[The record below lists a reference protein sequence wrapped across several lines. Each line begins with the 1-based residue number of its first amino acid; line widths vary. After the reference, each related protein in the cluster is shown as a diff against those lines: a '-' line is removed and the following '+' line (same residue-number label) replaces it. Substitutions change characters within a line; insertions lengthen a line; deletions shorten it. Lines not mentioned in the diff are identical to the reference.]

1 MPDYTLCPCTL
12 ALAGEVRRAN
22 SPMKYLTCTITAV
35 LSMLNVAACSDSPAT
50 PDVQYLASDLHLMV
64 GGHRITVPAVA
75 LRGLGHTFDL
85 NRQRPEKSL
94 KETLKL
100 AASDPDHPM
109 TMDKLDLVI
118 RQYQY
123 TDESLASL
131 DICPRLKRTWSQ
143 VQCRGQQR
151 GLLKRLPEQFD
162 LLDRGKLD
170 LLKNHWTVGR
180 ERKFDQVKDKSVEL
194 GVTEIGCDRQSPY
207 CTAVVE
213 VLPGLL
219 AVWTVWDDEKSGIT
233 AKEMARM
240 QGASIIQFVRRSL
253 GPTEDPTLV
262 DAD

>member
-1 MPDYTLCPCTL
+1 MKHL
-12 ALAGEVRRAN
+12 ACAVA
-22 SPMKYLTCTITAV
+22 AVV
-35 LSMLNVAACSDSPAT
+35 LSTLGVTACSDSPAT
-50 PDVQYLASDLHLMV
+50 PDVQFLASDLYLMV

-75 LRGLGHTFDL
+75 LRGPGHTFDL

-100 AASDPDHPM
+100 EASDPDHPM

-123 TDESLASL
+123 AGESLASL
-131 DICPRLKRTWSQ
+131 EICQHLKRIWSQ
-143 VQCRGQQR
+143 ALCRGQQR

-170 LLKNHWTVGR
+170 LLRNHWTVGR
-180 ERKFDQVKDKSVEL
+180 ERKFDQVKGKAIEL
-194 GVTEIGCDRQSPY
+194 GVTEIGCDRQSIY

-219 AVWTVWDDEKSGIT
+219 AVWTVWGDEKTNGT
-233 AKEMARM
+233 AEQMALT
-240 QGASIIQFVRRSL
+240 QGASIVQFVRRAL
-253 GPTEDPTLV
+253 GPAEDPTLV
-262 DAD
+262 EAD

>member
-1 MPDYTLCPCTL
+1 ML
-12 ALAGEVRRAN
+12 
-22 SPMKYLTCTITAV
+22 SPMKHLARRVAAV
-35 LSMLNVAACSDSPAT
+35 IFTTLSVTACSDAPAT
-50 PDVQYLASDLHLMV
+50 PDVQFLASDLYFVV

-75 LRGLGHTFDL
+75 LRGPGHTFDL

-94 KETLKL
+94 KETLKVE
-100 AASDPDHPM
+100 ASDPDHPM

-123 TDESLASL
+123 TGESLASL

-143 VQCRGQQR
+143 MQCLGKQR

-170 LLKNHWTVGR
+170 LLRDHWTVGR
-180 ERKFDQVKDKSVEL
+180 ERKFDQVKDKAVEL
-194 GVTEIGCDRQSPY
+194 GITEIGCDRQSPY
-207 CTAVVE
+207 CTAVVQ

-219 AVWTVWDDEKSGIT
+219 AVWTVRGEEKSGS
-233 AKEMARM
+233 AAEQMAVT
-240 QGASIIQFVRRSL
+240 QGASIVQFVRRAL
-253 GPTEDPTLV
+253 GPAEDPTLV